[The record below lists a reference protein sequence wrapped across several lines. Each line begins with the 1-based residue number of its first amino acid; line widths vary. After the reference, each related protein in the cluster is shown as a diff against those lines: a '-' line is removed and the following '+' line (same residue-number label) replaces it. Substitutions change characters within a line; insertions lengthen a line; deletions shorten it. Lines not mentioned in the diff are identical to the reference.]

1 MSETRREAYSR
12 YAKLFAFQEQ
22 NVGNGVDEEAWIF
35 QEREQIKLQAI
46 QFLCTCHPNE
56 RFIHK
61 EIPFIIQRSA
71 SMKSFDPRKASGAF
85 RTLENYIALLCLM
98 PWKSEFH
105 SLKVRVII
113 IIIYCYY

>member
-1 MSETRREAYSR
+1 MSEIHREAYSR

-35 QEREQIKLQAI
+35 QEREQIKLQVI
-46 QFLCTCHPNE
+46 QFLCTCHPKE

-61 EIPFIIQRSA
+61 EFSLIILQSA

-113 IIIYCYY
+113 CCYY